1 MLKTSLRLLLMLAVQ
16 VLAVQ
21 ILAGCAPRP
30 GPELLWDT
38 AAPVPDA
45 RTVTVYVATTR
56 QGEADEPGIF
66 TSGRAT
72 RMSYARY
79 VISIPPDHQP
89 GRIEW
94 PHGKVNPQTDFATV
108 SRQAL
113 DRAAFQSQVSRRHG
127 QPPEVG
133 VFVHGYN
140 TNFQEALYQLA
151 QMTADAGVDGV
162 PILFAWPSDGNVS
175 SYIADKDAVTASRDQ
190 LVDLLVMLAGKPTRG
205 PITVIGH
212 SMGGWL
218 TVEATRQLRLTGQDK
233 VIDRLHVVL
242 AAPDI
247 DVDVFQAQMAVI
259 GPLSPPMTILVSRDD
274 VALSVSEKLA
284 SDRQRIGR
292 LDVSDPRV
300 EEAARK
306 ARVQVVDISGLD
318 TFDQVRHSRFMAL
331 AALYPKLSADGSSGT
346 GGGVRRTG
354 AFVLTTVGT
363 TLSSPFTLAGQIVGG
378 R

>member
-1 MLKTSLRLLLMLAVQ
+1 MLNTRFRFLL

-21 ILAGCAPRP
+21 ILAGCAARP
-30 GPELLWDT
+30 GPELLRDT
-38 AAPVPDA
+38 AAPAPGA

-56 QGEADEPGIF
+56 QGEEGEPGIF
-66 TSGRAT
+66 TAGRAMGT
-72 RMSYARY
+72 SYARY
-79 VISIPPDHQP
+79 TVSIPPGHQP

-94 PHGKVNPQTDFATV
+94 PKGKVNPETDFATV
-108 SRQAL
+108 SRQVL
-113 DRAAFQSQVSRRHG
+113 DRAGFEAEVSRRRG
-127 QPPEVG
+127 PAPEIG

-140 TNFQEALYQLA
+140 TNFQEALYLLA
-151 QMTADAGVDGV
+151 QMTADAGVNGV
-162 PILFAWPSDGNVS
+162 PILFAWPSDGSVTGYVS
-175 SYIADKDAVTASRDQ
+175 DKDAVTASRDQ
-190 LVDLLVMLAGKPTRG
+190 LADLLAMLAAKPTRG

-218 TVEATRQLRLTGQDK
+218 TAEAIRQLRLTGQDR

-284 SDRQRIGR
+284 SDRQRVGR
-292 LDVSDPRV
+292 LDVGDPRV
-300 EEAARK
+300 EEATRR

-318 TFDQVRHSRFMAL
+318 TSDSFRHNRFTAL
-331 AALYPKLSADGSSGT
+331 AALYPKLAASRAGGT
-346 GGGVRRTG
+346 DLRQSG
-354 AFVLTTVGT
+354 AFVLNAVGA
-363 TLSSPFTLAGQIVGG
+363 TLSSPFTLAGRVMAGQ
-378 R
+378 